1 MLCKMSGARKSKL
14 DSRCPKIRSLDST
27 QDENTTSVPEA
38 HYMLQVMCI
47 GIAVYILLRV
57 SRIRKIRLVHTAKN

>member
-1 MLCKMSGARKSKL
+1 MLCKMSGVRNSKL
-14 DSRCPKIRSLDST
+14 QSKCPKILSLDST

-57 SRIRKIRLVHTAKN
+57 SRIRKIRWVHTAKN